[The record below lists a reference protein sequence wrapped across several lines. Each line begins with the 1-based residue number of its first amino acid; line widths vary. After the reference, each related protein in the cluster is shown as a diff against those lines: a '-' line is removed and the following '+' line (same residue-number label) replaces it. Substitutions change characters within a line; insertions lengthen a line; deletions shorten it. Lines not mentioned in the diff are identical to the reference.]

1 MWKRGNAANEADY
14 ERRLLQAYDILLSYP
29 VDSATIAKRSTQQ
42 DKGKDERDHTHARK
56 QRRTGAR
63 VES

>member
-29 VDSATIAKRSTQQ
+29 VDSATITKRSTQ
-42 DKGKDERDHTHARK
+42 DRGKDERDHTHTRK
-56 QRRTGAR
+56 QRRASTR